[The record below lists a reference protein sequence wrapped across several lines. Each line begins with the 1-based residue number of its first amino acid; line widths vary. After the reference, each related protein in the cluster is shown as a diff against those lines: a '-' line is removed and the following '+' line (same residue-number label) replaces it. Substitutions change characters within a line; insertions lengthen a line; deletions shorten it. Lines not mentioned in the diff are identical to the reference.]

1 VNKLTGYNKIAQ
13 IVREA
18 RRKKVHSNLKDAA
31 PELGMGDRKLW
42 EIENGMGNF
51 SPETM
56 HHLGNVLDKRIPRI
70 YCSEICPIGKSCS
83 RVSDTRNLAISTLM
97 IQQKYKSIQVTVFET
112 LPEIACDGEVST
124 EEMPLLME
132 SRRRLAELKDEIER
146 LELWIELNLEKE
158 KTVSA
163 KTAA

>member
-1 VNKLTGYNKIAQ
+1 MTGYDKIAG

-42 EIENGMGNF
+42 EIENGMGSF
-51 SPETM
+51 SPEIM

-70 YCSEICPIGKSCS
+70 YCSEICPIGKSYS
-83 RVSDTRNLAISTLM
+83 RVADTRDLAISTLM

-112 LPEIACDGEVST
+112 LPEIACDGEVSD

>member
-1 VNKLTGYNKIAQ
+1 MTGYEKIAQ
-13 IVREA
+13 IVRDA
-18 RRKKVHSNLKDAA
+18 RRKKIHSNIKDAA

-42 EIENGMGNF
+42 EIENGMGSF
-51 SPETM
+51 SPEIM

-83 RVSDTRNLAISTLM
+83 RVADTRDLAISTLM

-112 LPEIACDGEVST
+112 LPEIACDGEVSD

-132 SRRRLAELKDEIER
+132 SRRQLAELKDEIER

-158 KTVSA
+158 KTASG
-163 KTAA
+163 KAAA